1 MTQSR
6 SRTWTHGWQHF
17 KERHFA
23 ENTMAFCYLQY
34 TRLLTKQVGL
44 RSYGCNFGFIT
55 VKERCSDY
63 FSQRGKTRG
72 LTKSTFCSEF
82 SYKLN
87 IFAIL
92 TSFSKFQWPN
102 IFLLQFYFDAT
113 LKFPKIW
120 WRLLCAGLKKMS
132 KSSEHTTIRCSTKC
146 SNSLPSSSKFYNGRS
161 NSNYHKYF
169 GDAKCQEEI

>member
-1 MTQSR
+1 MTRSR

-87 IFAIL
+87 IFANL

-120 WRLLCAGLKKMS
+120 WTAPLCRIKKNEQ
-132 KSSEHTTIRCSTKC
+132 KLWTH
-146 SNSLPSSSKFYNGRS
+146 
-161 NSNYHKYF
+161 NYSVQYKVF
-169 GDAKCQEEI
+169 QFIAE

>member
-1 MTQSR
+1 
-6 SRTWTHGWQHF
+6 
-17 KERHFA
+17 
-23 ENTMAFCYLQY
+23 MAFCYLQY

-87 IFAIL
+87 IFANL

-113 LKFPKIW
+113 LKFPKI
-120 WRLLCAGLKKMS
+120 
-132 KSSEHTTIRCSTKC
+132 
-146 SNSLPSSSKFYNGRS
+146 
-161 NSNYHKYF
+161 
-169 GDAKCQEEI
+169 